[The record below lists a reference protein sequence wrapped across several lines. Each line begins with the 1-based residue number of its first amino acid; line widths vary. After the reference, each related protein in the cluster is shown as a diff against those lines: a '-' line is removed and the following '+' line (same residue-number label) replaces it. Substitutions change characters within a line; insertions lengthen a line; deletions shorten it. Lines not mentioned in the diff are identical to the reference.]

1 MRTPFVLALLWCSL
15 AFADRLVPELDAGRF
30 GMLERELQLNREQT
44 GMLRA
49 ARLAYVSELDLI
61 REQRSAALSAAGQD
75 RIEAALRG
83 ELILDRT
90 ERRSLQAAVR
100 QAEAPFRRRAA
111 QELDTLILTAAITL
125 PEEAKSS
132 AEESFRALRRE
143 SWLQTWGLGSKG
155 RAGGGEGVDLLQL
168 LDEALR
174 PGGALA
180 GGLREDWAPFLS
192 DWSAEVDRFLRG
204 PALDLADAFDRHAIA
219 KLQGVGVAEAE
230 ALLARQ
236 LATLEGIHR
245 RHAEALAQIIEASVD
260 QTAGFRWM
268 LSVYDATW
276 PWMGIGT
283 VRREAL
289 WIASTIQDQA
299 VVDSALRS
307 LARSENALQPLVQAV
322 VDEARSRRDSEA
334 KVLNPL
340 LPPLDGIPSPARIA
354 LLSKTGAIGEVANET
369 SHTLRMLLTKNQRLQ
384 MESDLLVGDRRRR

>member
-143 SWLQTWGLGSKG
+143 AWLQTWGLGSKG

-192 DWSAEVDRFLRG
+192 DWSQRSIGSCADRPLIWPMLLTVTPSPNCRVLVS
-204 PALDLADAFDRHAIA
+204 PKLKPLA
-219 KLQGVGVAEAE
+219 VNWP
-230 ALLARQ
+230 
-236 LATLEGIHR
+236 LEGIHR
-245 RHAEALAQIIEASVD
+245 RHAEAAAQIIEASV
-260 QTAGFRWM
+260 TAAG
-268 LSVYDATW
+268 SVDAFGYDATY
-276 PWMGIGT
+276 
-283 VRREAL
+283 
-289 WIASTIQDQA
+289 
-299 VVDSALRS
+299 
-307 LARSENALQPLVQAV
+307 
-322 VDEARSRRDSEA
+322 
-334 KVLNPL
+334 
-340 LPPLDGIPSPARIA
+340 LDGHWH
-354 LLSKTGAIGEVANET
+354 GAA
-369 SHTLRMLLTKNQRLQ
+369 
-384 MESDLLVGDRRRR
+384 

>member
-1 MRTPFVLALLWCSL
+1 MSVFLTLLWCSL
-15 AFADRLVPELDAGRF
+15 AFADGLVPELDVGRL

-61 REQRSAALSAAGQD
+61 REERATALSAAGQD

-100 QAEAPFRRRAA
+100 KVEAPFRRRAA
-111 QELDTLILTAAITL
+111 EELDTLILTAAITL
-125 PEEAKSS
+125 PEESGRIHQEA
-132 AEESFRALRRE
+132 FRALRRE
-143 SWLQTWGLGSKG
+143 AWLQTWGLGTKG
-155 RAGGGEGVDLLQL
+155 RAGGGEGVDLLRL
-168 LDEALR
+168 LDDALR

-192 DWSAEVDRFLRG
+192 DWSTEIDRYLNG

-219 KLQGVGVAEAE
+219 KLQGVGVPEAE
-230 ALLARQ
+230 AAVAAQ

-245 RHAEALAQIIEASVD
+245 RHAEAFAQIIEASVD
-260 QTAGFRWM
+260 QAAGRRWM

-276 PWMGIGT
+276 PWMGVGS
-283 VRREAL
+283 VRREAM
-289 WIASTIQDQA
+289 WIARTIQDQS
-299 VVDSALRS
+299 VVDA
-307 LARSENALQPLVQAV
+307 AVNALVASEKTLLPLVQGV
-322 VDEARSRRDSEA
+322 VDGTRTRRDTEARI
-334 KVLNPL
+334 LNPL
-340 LPPLDGIPSPARIA
+340 LPPEDGIPTPERIA
-354 LLSKTGAIGEVANET
+354 LLSKTGEIGEVANET
-369 SHTLRMLLTKNQRLQ
+369 SHTLRKLLTKNQRLQ

>member
-15 AFADRLVPELDAGRF
+15 GFADRLVPELDAGRF

-61 REQRSAALSAAGQD
+61 REERAAALSAAGQD

-90 ERRSLQAAVR
+90 ERRSLQAAFVR
-100 QAEAPFRRRAA
+100 KHHFDAYGL
-111 QELDTLILTAAITL
+111 ELDTLILTAAITL
-125 PEEAKSS
+125 PKDGQDDAAEA
-132 AEESFRALRRE
+132 FRTLRRE
-143 SWLQTWGLGSKG
+143 AWLQTWALGTKG
-155 RAGGGEGVDLLQL
+155 RAGGGEGVDLLRL
-168 LDEALR
+168 LDDALR

-192 DWSAEVDRFLRG
+192 DWSTEIDQYLNG

-219 KLQGVGVAEAE
+219 KLQGIGVAEAE
-230 ALLARQ
+230 AALASQ
-236 LATLEGIHR
+236 LAVLEGMHR

-260 QTAGFRWM
+260 QAAGARWM

-299 VVDSALRS
+299 VVDSALSS
-307 LARSENALQPLVQAV
+307 LAASEKALQPLVQAV
-322 VDEARSRRDSEA
+322 VDEARSRRDAEA

-340 LPPLDGIPSPARIA
+340 LPPVDGIPSPARIA